1 MIKLN
6 NKGQTL
12 ALFVI
17 FIPVIIMIGIYVV
30 DIGICKYNKNKLD
43 NINTLVIN
51 DYLDKKDSITKDEVL
66 KLILKNDNEIESE
79 VNISDDKIKL
89 TLKKDVKGAFGN
101 IIGKKIYNI
110 KSVYTGYVKDD
121 KKIIERDE

>member
-1 MIKLN
+1 MTKLG

-51 DYLDKKDSITKDEVL
+51 DYLDKKDSITEDEL
-66 KLILKNDNEIESE
+66 LNLILKNDNEIESKAD
-79 VNISDDKIKL
+79 ISDDKIKQTLQIHFL
-89 TLKKDVKGAFGN
+89 TGSYGHQVICYHAFT
-101 IIGKKIYNI
+101 
-110 KSVYTGYVKDD
+110 VF
-121 KKIIERDE
+121 